1 MRSNL
6 KNRMGTIISV
16 LGMVLFLSTECFA
29 YEFKPAGIIKTNLA
43 GIYLPDSKFVI
54 YESDDASST
63 VLEKVAYDNF
73 EVKSSPDKMS
83 YRQLFA
89 AYDDN
94 KNTAVMFAT
103 DETDEFVKVIYN
115 QAENKQGWI
124 KKGSDD
130 QILSYAQFLNKFG
143 RKNGITFLYGT
154 PEAIRKM
161 KTAPS
166 DDSQDVQAKSYAP
179 KLIKLQMISGNWMM
193 IKLTDYDG
201 TASIGWIKWRDS
213 DGNIFVFPLLD
224 SDA

>member
-1 MRSNL
+1 MTKNL
-6 KNRMGTIISV
+6 KKKIGMIMAVAGMG
-16 LGMVLFLSTECFA
+16 LFSSAMCFA

-43 GIYLPDSKFVI
+43 GVYLPDNKFVI
-54 YESDDASST
+54 YESDDDKSPI
-63 VLEKVAYDNF
+63 LEKVTYDNF

-103 DETDEFVKVIYN
+103 DETDEFVKVVYN
-115 QAENKQGWI
+115 QSENKQGWI

-130 QILSYAQFLNKFG
+130 QILSYVQFLNKFG
-143 RKNGITFLYGT
+143 RKNGIMFLYGT
-154 PEAIRKM
+154 PETIKNM

-166 DDSQDVQAKSYAP
+166 EEAQDVQAKVYSP

-201 TASIGWIKWRDS
+201 TSSIGWIKWRDS